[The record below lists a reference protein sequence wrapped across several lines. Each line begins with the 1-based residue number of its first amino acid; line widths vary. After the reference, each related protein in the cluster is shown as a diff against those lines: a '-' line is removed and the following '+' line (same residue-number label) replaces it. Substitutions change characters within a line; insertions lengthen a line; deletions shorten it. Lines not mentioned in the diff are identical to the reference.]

1 MVTPLLI
8 LKEAHL
14 ALAML
19 PLPMA
24 IVKACG
30 IVRLQSHYTK
40 IEGPTPSG
48 ISTKVEQKLAWPVW
62 GSTFLLPLIELQK
75 DTVILP
81 GMEGLFGI
89 KANHVAVISQL
100 KPGVVELHAG
110 AEVEKY
116 FISGGWA
123 YVHPDGITDIQA
135 LEIVTLDQVDH
146 AAVKAALSAAS
157 SATATDDYDAAVNRT
172 ALDLY
177 SALDAALEQKS

>member
-1 MVTPLLI
+1 
-8 LKEAHL
+8 
-14 ALAML
+14 
-19 PLPMA
+19 
-24 IVKACG
+24 
-30 IVRLQSHYTK
+30 
-40 IEGPTPSG
+40 
-48 ISTKVEQKLAWPVW
+48 
-62 GSTFLLPLIELQK
+62 
-75 DTVILP
+75 
-81 GMEGLFGI
+81 MEGLFGI